1 MARELMKGTEV
12 IAEAAVRAG
21 CRFFGG
27 YPITPQSEILE
38 YLSWRLPEVGGSFVQ
53 CESELSGISMVY
65 GAAATGVR
73 SMTSSSG
80 PGFSLMQEGI
90 SYIASADLPCVIVD
104 VMRYGSGLGDI
115 FIGQSDYWQA
125 VKNGGH
131 GDYRT
136 IVYAPNS
143 AQETADI
150 MVLSFDKA
158 EEYRTPVVVL
168 SDASLGQMMEPVELP
183 PMREH
188 DPDQYEWA
196 LKGKGDGESKR
207 HTSVMYYMSDYDQY
221 LQKKYEEI
229 EEKEQR
235 WECIGTED
243 ADLILVAYGI
253 SSRICEEAAAAC
265 RKKGMKVG
273 LLRPITLYPFPVNGF
288 KGLAPEKGYLCV
300 EMSLLKQMS
309 QDVATACGMKSPVYN
324 LGGGTVFYTAED
336 VVNKVEE
343 IFAGRE
349 KEVFGV

>member
-1 MARELMKGTEV
+1 MKGTEV
-12 IAEAAVRAG
+12 IAEAAIRAG

-38 YLSWRLPEVGGSFVQ
+38 YLSWRMPEVGGSFVQ

-73 SMTSSSG
+73 AMTSSSG

-90 SYIASADLPCVIVD
+90 SYIASAELPCVIVD

-131 GDYRT
+131 GDYRC

-150 MVLSFDKA
+150 MGLSFDKS
-158 EEYRTPVVVL
+158 EEYRNPVIVL

-183 PMREH
+183 PMKEH
-188 DPDQYEWA
+188 DPDQYDWA
-196 LKGKGDGESKR
+196 LKGKGTGESKR
-207 HTSVMYYMSDYDQY
+207 HTSVQYYMSDYDDY
-221 LQKKYEEI
+221 LRRKYQQI

-235 WECIGTED
+235 WECIATED
-243 ADLILVAYGI
+243 ADLVLVAYGI
-253 SSRICEEAAAAC
+253 SARICEEAAGIC
-265 RKKGMKVG
+265 RSRGMKVG

-288 KGLAPEKGYLCV
+288 CGLLPEKGFMTV
-300 EMSLLKQMS
+300 EMSLLEQMC
-309 QDVATACGMKSPVYN
+309 QDVATACKMQRPVYN
-324 LGGGTVFYTAED
+324 LGGGTVFYTVED
-336 VVNKVEE
+336 VVKKIEKV
-343 IFAGRE
+343 FAGTE